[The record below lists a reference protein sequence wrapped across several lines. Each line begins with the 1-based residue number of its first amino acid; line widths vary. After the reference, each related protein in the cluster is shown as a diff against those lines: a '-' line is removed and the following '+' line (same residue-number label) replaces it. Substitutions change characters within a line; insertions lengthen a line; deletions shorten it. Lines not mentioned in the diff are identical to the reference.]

1 MSNVS
6 EKNHGKIVQVMG
18 PVVDVEFENNDLPFI
33 KDALEVY
40 SEGKR
45 LVMEVAQHI
54 GDERVR
60 CIAMGGTDG
69 LVRGMDAIDTG
80 APIQV
85 PVGDEV
91 LGRMFNVLGREIDG
105 LGEVKTSK
113 RLPIHRKAPSFDEQQ
128 TSAEMLETGIK
139 VIYSTYESNETMY
152 AKLKTYK
159 DGAYDLVVPSTYYVD
174 KMRKEGMIQKID
186 KSKLSNFSNL
196 DPDMLNKPFDPN
208 NDYSIPYIWGAT
220 AIGVNGDAVD
230 PKSVTS
236 WADLWKP
243 EYKGSLLLTDD
254 AREVFQMALRKLGY
268 SGNTTDPKE
277 IEAAYNELKKLM
289 PNVAAF
295 NSDNPANPY
304 MEGEVNLGMIW
315 NGSAFVARQA
325 GTPIDVVWPKE
336 GGIFWMDSLAIPA
349 NAKNKEGALKL
360 INFLLRPD
368 VAKQVAETIG
378 YPTPNLAARKL
389 LSPEVANDK
398 TLYPDAE
405 TIKNGEWQN
414 DVGAASSIYEEY
426 YQKLKAG
433 R

>member
-1 MSNVS
+1 MKKWSRHLLAAGALALGMSAA
-6 EKNHGKIVQVMG
+6 HA
-18 PVVDVEFENNDLPFI
+18 DDNNTLYFYNWTEYVPPGL
-33 KDALEVY
+33 LEQFT
-40 SEGKR
+40 K
-45 LVMEVAQHI
+45 
-54 GDERVR
+54 
-60 CIAMGGTDG
+60 
-69 LVRGMDAIDTG
+69 
-80 APIQV
+80 
-85 PVGDEV
+85 
-91 LGRMFNVLGREIDG
+91 
-105 LGEVKTSK
+105 
-113 RLPIHRKAPSFDEQQ
+113 
-128 TSAEMLETGIK
+128 ETGIK

-186 KSKLSNFSNL
+186 KSKLTNFSNL

-220 AIGVNGDAVD
+220 AIGVNGDAV
-230 PKSVTS
+230 
-236 WADLWKP
+236 
-243 EYKGSLLLTDD
+243 
-254 AREVFQMALRKLGY
+254 
-268 SGNTTDPKE
+268 DPKE

>member
-1 MSNVS
+1 MKKWSRHLLAAGALALGMSAA
-6 EKNHGKIVQVMG
+6 HA
-18 PVVDVEFENNDLPFI
+18 DDNNTLYFYNWTEYVPPGL
-33 KDALEVY
+33 LEQFT
-40 SEGKR
+40 K
-45 LVMEVAQHI
+45 
-54 GDERVR
+54 
-60 CIAMGGTDG
+60 
-69 LVRGMDAIDTG
+69 
-80 APIQV
+80 
-85 PVGDEV
+85 
-91 LGRMFNVLGREIDG
+91 
-105 LGEVKTSK
+105 
-113 RLPIHRKAPSFDEQQ
+113 
-128 TSAEMLETGIK
+128 ETGIK

-304 MEGEVNLGMIW
+304 MEGEVNLGMVW
-315 NGSAFVARQA
+315 NGSAYVARQA
-325 GTPIDVVWPKE
+325 AEILGLAKGQLEPGYDADFVLVDLDTPYTVDKDKLHSKSHNCPFDGAQLYGRVFATVK
-336 GGIFWMDSLAIPA
+336 GGELTY
-349 NAKNKEGALKL
+349 
-360 INFLLRPD
+360 
-368 VAKQVAETIG
+368 QAE
-378 YPTPNLAARKL
+378 A
-389 LSPEVANDK
+389 
-398 TLYPDAE
+398 
-405 TIKNGEWQN
+405 
-414 DVGAASSIYEEY
+414 
-426 YQKLKAG
+426 
-433 R
+433 

>member
-1 MSNVS
+1 MKKWSRHLLAAGALALGINAA
-6 EKNHGKIVQVMG
+6 HAAG
-18 PVVDVEFENNDLPFI
+18 NDTLYFYNWTEYVPPGL
-33 KDALEVY
+33 LEQFT
-40 SEGKR
+40 K
-45 LVMEVAQHI
+45 
-54 GDERVR
+54 
-60 CIAMGGTDG
+60 
-69 LVRGMDAIDTG
+69 
-80 APIQV
+80 
-85 PVGDEV
+85 
-91 LGRMFNVLGREIDG
+91 
-105 LGEVKTSK
+105 
-113 RLPIHRKAPSFDEQQ
+113 
-128 TSAEMLETGIK
+128 ETGIK

-159 DGAYDLVVPSTYYVD
+159 EGAYDLVVPSTYYVA
-174 KMRKEGMIQKID
+174 KMRKEGMLQQID
-186 KSKLSNFSNL
+186 KSKLSNFHNL
-196 DPDMLNKPFDPN
+196 DPQMLNKPFDPG
-208 NDYSIPYIWGAT
+208 NDYSVPYIWGAT
-220 AIGVNGDAVD
+220 AIGVNTDSLD

-243 EYKGSLLLTDD
+243 EYKNSILLTDD
-254 AREVFQMALRKLGY
+254 AREVFQIALRKLGY

-277 IEAAYNELKKLM
+277 IEAAYHELQKLM

-295 NSDNPANPY
+295 NSDNPANPF

-325 GTPIDVVWPKE
+325 GTPMAIIWPKE

-349 NAKNKEGALKL
+349 NAKNPQAALKL

-389 LSPEVANDK
+389 LSKAVAGD
-398 TLYPDAE
+398 TSLYPDKAVLE
-405 TIKNGEWQN
+405 KGEWQN
-414 DVGAASSIYEEY
+414 DVGNASAIYESY